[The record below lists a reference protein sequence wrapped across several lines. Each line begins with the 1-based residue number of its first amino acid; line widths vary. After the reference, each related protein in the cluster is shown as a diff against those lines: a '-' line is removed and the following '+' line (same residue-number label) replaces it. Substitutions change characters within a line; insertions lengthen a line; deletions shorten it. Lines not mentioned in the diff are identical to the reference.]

1 MKRSVS
7 ILAIFILS
15 PKIND
20 RAIFIRVAYTA
31 CNHVA
36 PQQKRKS
43 GSNVSLISS
52 VFRKTYIFF
61 SGRAVL
67 FQFSRPLSGA
77 SRTAVK
83 TGNEPV
89 PCSVPRYRSVAS
101 VPATIMNLW

>member
-1 MKRSVS
+1 MKRFSSALRVPRV
-7 ILAIFILS
+7 ITWRHNKNARAWIEHVFNFVRV
-15 PKIND
+15 PK
-20 RAIFIRVAYTA
+20 
-31 CNHVA
+31 
-36 PQQKRKS
+36 
-43 GSNVSLISS
+43 NVH
-52 VFRKTYIFF
+52 FF